1 MDIKT
6 NPYLFILSLSILSFI
21 AKGIMYLTI
30 GSYVPIFLSV
40 LVLGVFIITRK
51 RPKLLILSIKFW
63 AISLIIWA
71 VLRIVIGIIDFFVK
85 PLTENHLHQQLGITG
100 MIISLIFLGV
110 GFYLLKKKNRINWLL
125 Q

>member
-21 AKGIMYLTI
+21 AKGIMYMTI

-85 PLTENHLHQQLGITG
+85 PLTENHLHQQLGIAG

-110 GFYLLKKKNRINWLL
+110 GFYLLKGKNRINWLL